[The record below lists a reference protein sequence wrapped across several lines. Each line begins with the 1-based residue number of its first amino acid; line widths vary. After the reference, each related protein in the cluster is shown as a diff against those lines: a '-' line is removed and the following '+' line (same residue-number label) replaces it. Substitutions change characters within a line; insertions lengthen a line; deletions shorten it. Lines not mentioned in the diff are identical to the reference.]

1 MPAALSSAGHRGE
14 NAGLLPARDI
24 PMLRYT
30 GPLLTRDTALV
41 LLAARE
47 RGEARW
53 AGSLDL
59 GLTQGEALLEED
71 GWRWHGIAYP

>member
-1 MPAALSSAGHRGE
+1 MRTCYLRTTSMP
-14 NAGLLPARDI
+14 
-24 PMLRYT
+24 RYA

-41 LLAARE
+41 LLAARG

-59 GLTQGEALLEED
+59 GLTQGEA
-71 GWRWHGIAYP
+71 